1 MASSEEYASWIVAN
15 KEKRGTPEFDKVSQA
30 YQLSRNTTPASQ
42 EVKIESK
49 PDPDVSDQI
58 MANPVTK
65 FARGAAAP
73 FMGLNQVILNAVSP
87 ERGKAFQEEYID
99 RPAAMEKRGEEGNSL
114 VDNLVG
120 GAAKLA
126 GNVLSPIPLAAGK
139 ALPAAKTAFER
150 IKQGILMGG
159 GMAATAPV
167 ENAGD
172 DYAEKKIADTGLGL
186 AAGGVLPAGWEIAKL
201 FGRGARNLAQP
212 FLGGESLNKAAGRV
226 ANIVS
231 GEKNDSVISAL
242 EKSKDIVPGSK
253 LTAGQAATSANSA
266 EFSALQDISSGVK
279 PSLYYGPSGRQGEQE
294 AARLSQIQQIS
305 GGADDTKLNAAKAI
319 RTAVTGPLY
328 ASVEKSK
335 AKVDARDVLSM
346 VDGYLKKSSNEKAI
360 QIPLDDIRKKL
371 IASTKGKLINIE
383 NNPQALA
390 SLSKEIKAKMG
401 AKTANG
407 QPEYDVKVLTEIKK
421 TLDDAIGKAEP
432 AYKEAR
438 NLFKEK
444 SIPINQMQVGK
455 ELEAR
460 LLNPS
465 GKETSGSYLKSIDDS
480 FRVLK
485 DATGY
490 SRYKDLS
497 QVLKEKTP
505 LATGV
510 GKDLENDLV
519 YKDLAQ
525 KGATAAR
532 GKIGEAEDSYKG
544 VGILSTPVVIFNAI
558 VNRLEGKTG
567 KLSSDKLAETM
578 RDPKEMARIMKA
590 AKPFERQALVDAFMK
605 HQGTAAGSMVAGER

>member
-1 MASSEEYASWIVAN
+1 MDDRGELEQLRKMKRLRELESRSGQSEMTQV
-15 KEKRGTPEFDKVSQA
+15 V
-30 YQLSRNTTPASQ
+30 PASQ
-42 EVKIESK
+42 SK
-49 PDPDVSDQI
+49 PDFSEKL

-73 FMGLNQVILNAVSP
+73 FMGINQMILNAVSP

-99 RPAAMEKRGEEGNSL
+99 RPAAMEKKGEEGY
-114 VDNLVG
+114 
-120 GAAKLA
+120 GAAANLA
-126 GNVLSPIPLAAGK
+126 GDTAKLGGNILSPIPLASAK
-139 ALPAAKTAFER
+139 SLPAAKTAFER

-167 ENAGD
+167 ENAGN

-186 AAGGVLPAGWEIAKL
+186 AAGGVLPVGWEIAKL

-212 FLGGESLNKAAGRV
+212 MMGVESLNKATGRL
-226 ANIVS
+226 ANMVT
-231 GEKNDSVISAL
+231 GEKKDSVISAL
-242 EKSKDIVPGSK
+242 DKSRDIVPGSK
-253 LTAGQAATSANSA
+253 QTAGQAATSANSA
-266 EFSALQDISSGVK
+266 EFSALQDISSKVK
-279 PSLYYGPSGRQGEQE
+279 PSLYYGPSGRQGGQE
-294 AARLSQIQQIS
+294 AARLAQIQKIS
-305 GGADDTKLNAAKAI
+305 GGADDTALNAAKTI

-335 AKVDARDVLSM
+335 AKVDARDVFLM
-346 VDGYLKKSSNEKAI
+346 VDGYLKKSVNEKAI
-360 QIPLDDIRKKL
+360 QVPLDDIRKKL
-371 IASTKGKLINIE
+371 IASTKGKVINIE

-421 TLDDAIGKAEP
+421 TLDEAIEKAEP
-432 AYKEAR
+432 AYAKAR
-438 NLFKEK
+438 GLYKEK

-455 ELEAR
+455 ELEEK

-465 GKETSGSYLKSIDDS
+465 GKETAGSYLKSIDDS
-480 FRVLK
+480 FKVLK

-525 KGATAAR
+525 KGATSAR
-532 GKIGEAEDSYKG
+532 GKVGEVEDAYKG
-544 VGILSTPVVIFNAI
+544 IGLLKTPVVIMNAI
-558 VNRLEGKTG
+558 VNRLEGKAG
-567 KLSSDKLAETM
+567 KLTSDQLAVKM
-578 RDPKEMARIMKA
+578 KDPKEMARIMKA

-605 HQGTAAGSMVAGER
+605 NQGTAAGSIAAGESQ